1 MQNKKIAIYSGEIPS
16 TTFIERLI
24 DGLASSTT
32 TIYLL
37 GKQKKKT
44 HYSKN
49 VKIVSY
55 SNQLGKILVLLKYT
69 ILLIIFKQKQKQKL
83 DTIIAKQE
91 GNINN
96 RKLKYYPVLYHK
108 PDVFHLQWAKGI
120 SDWLW
125 VQDFGMKFVLSLRG
139 THISVSPI
147 ADALLKRNYEANFHK
162 IDGFH
167 AVSNAILDDAK
178 KYEADLKNTA
188 VIYSG
193 LDLNKLP
200 YKAKTKQNNTLQ
212 ILSIGRSHWL
222 KGYCYALDACSILKQ
237 EQIKFH
243 YTIIGIENDE
253 ELIFQRNQLELGE
266 HVSFQKN
273 ISFEKVKEKIYEA
286 DVVLLPSLEE
296 GIANVVL
303 EAMALGTLVISSDC
317 GGMKEV
323 VIDNENGFVVPS
335 RNSEAIAKAIQYASL
350 LSNEDHNTFTLNA
363 REVIEKQHSNEKMIA
378 DFEQFYDIIISNPTL

>member
-1 MQNKKIAIYSGEIPS
+1 MQNKKVAIYSGEIPS

-32 TIYLL
+32 IIYLF
-37 GKQKKKT
+37 GKQKEKT

-55 SNQLGKILVLLKYT
+55 SNQLSKILVLLKYT

-91 GNINN
+91 GNVNN
-96 RKLKYYPVLYHK
+96 KKLKYYPVLYHK
-108 PDVFHLQWAKGI
+108 PDIFHLQWAKGI
-120 SDWLW
+120 EDWLW
-125 VQDFGMKFVLSLRG
+125 VQEFGMKFVLSLRG

-147 ADALLKRNYEANFHK
+147 VDYDLKKSYESNFQK

-167 AVSNAILDDAK
+167 AVSNAILEEAK
-178 KYEADLKNTA
+178 KYEVHLKNA
-188 VIYSG
+188 SVIYSG

-266 HVSFQKN
+266 NVSFQKN
-273 ISFEKVKEKIYEA
+273 ISFEKVKEKIYES
-286 DVVLLPSLEE
+286 DIVLLPSLEE

-303 EAMALGTLVISSDC
+303 EAMQLGTLVLTTDC
-317 GGMKEV
+317 GGMNEV
-323 VIDNENGFVVPS
+323 IINGTNGFIVPI
-335 RNSEAIAKAIQYASL
+335 RNPKKMADVIIEIMQLSEDEKNCIIDAAKKI
-350 LSNEDHNTFTLNA
+350 
-363 REVIEKQHSNEKMIA
+363 IENNHTESKMINDMFA
-378 DFEQFYDIIISNPTL
+378 LYQNVLKS